1 MTTPSPLF
9 LNAFLRAVLTPLNRS
24 CMLGDASFPT
34 PRADRSQMHANPSK
48 RRRPD
53 GKADVSSPALRLPPN
68 KRSAARGSPKPPPR
82 FPTRFKT
89 RVVAWELEEARGR
102 VACLTIASAAMVR
115 VGNGSPLSLLSSSP
129 TLLSEFWLGYARPD
143 GPSASALR
151 NAHVAA
157 SAEALEA
164 CRQAQ
169 VPELLFDM
177 ARTLRLSWKTV
188 VGDLVT
194 TLLSA
199 KSYADAEE
207 RAVSRLL
214 GDGISRELALEAFAD
229 RTCEIVQAVLER
241 FDESYAHSQSFVR
254 LVENAIVR
262 RN

>member
-1 MTTPSPLF
+1 MTSPSPLF
-9 LNAFLRAVLTPLNRS
+9 LNAFLRAVLTPLDRS
-24 CMLGDASFPT
+24 RMLGDASSQT
-34 PRADRSQMHANPSK
+34 PAADRPQMHANPSK
-48 RRRPD
+48 RRRPNE
-53 GKADVSSPALRLPPN
+53 KADVSSPALRLLPN
-68 KRSAARGSPKPPPR
+68 KRSPR

-89 RVVAWELEEARGR
+89 RVVALELEEARCR
-102 VACLTIASAAMVR
+102 VACLTVASAAMVR

-177 ARTLRLSWKTV
+177 ARTLRLSWKTI

-194 TLLSA
+194 TFLSA
-199 KSYADAEE
+199 RGYADAEE

-254 LVENAIVR
+254 LVEGAIVR